1 MIGMNYL
8 QLIAQ
13 EIDDTANHSTLSLNC
28 LSFDYQNFRHFF
40 VGGTHEV
47 LPFLSPILKQLGP
60 RPQDTADWCLACN
73 TFRNE
78 TVLARR
84 TTSAE
89 TNYLSKNNGKR
100 QMGQKSK
107 RLLSHFEQNSF
118 LRRLF
123 LPHSQNSASQR
134 TTTTKAMIPPTK
146 RLGPASPNLPK
157 NRPGIK

>member
-60 RPQDTADWCLACN
+60 RPQDTCRLVPGMQHVFAMKQYLP
-73 TFRNE
+73 E
-78 TVLARR
+78 GQQARKQI
-84 TTSAE
+84 A
-89 TNYLSKNNGKR
+89 
-100 QMGQKSK
+100 QFIQ
-107 RLLSHFEQNSF
+107 EQW
-118 LRRLF
+118 
-123 LPHSQNSASQR
+123 
-134 TTTTKAMIPPTK
+134 
-146 RLGPASPNLPK
+146 
-157 NRPGIK
+157 